1 MALKLLL
8 LLVATLLL
16 VSTKAFPFF
25 PSNDEEYSTQALTV
39 SPSVPVPV
47 PAPAPAVPV
56 KAPTPA
62 PLVKPSPPPPAAP
75 KVPTPSPPVNP
86 PTKPMPKI
94 RTIADCVPLCG
105 ERCKAHS
112 RPNVCQRACKTCCVR
127 CKCVPPGTYG
137 NREMCGTCYTSMMSR
152 NRPKCP

>member
-75 KVPTPSPPVNP
+75 KVPTPSPPIVFL
-86 PTKPMPKI
+86 
-94 RTIADCVPLCG
+94 CVERGAKHTRGRMYAKELARLAVFDANACLRELTAT
-105 ERCKAHS
+105 ERCVELATL
-112 RPNVCQRACKTCCVR
+112 P
-127 CKCVPPGTYG
+127 
-137 NREMCGTCYTSMMSR
+137 
-152 NRPKCP
+152 